1 MKSQILAKATAE
13 LTQDVTD
20 KDLKTSD
27 KNMEEI
33 LNGQYADKRGRDG
46 VYGSSSKDNGKNK
59 KEV

>member
-13 LTQDVTD
+13 LTQDVMD

-27 KNMEEI
+27 KNIGEI
-33 LNGQYADKRGRDG
+33 LDGQYANKCGRDG